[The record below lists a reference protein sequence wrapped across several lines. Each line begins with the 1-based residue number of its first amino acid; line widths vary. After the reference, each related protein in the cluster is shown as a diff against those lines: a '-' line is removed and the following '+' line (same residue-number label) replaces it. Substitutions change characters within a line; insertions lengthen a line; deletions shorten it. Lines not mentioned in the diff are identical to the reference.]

1 MKTKIKRHSRAVISV
16 ILALSMLVSCV
27 TAGII
32 ATDAAKTQSESVG
45 ATTYYYR
52 GTNVANASWDTG
64 AAFTAVTNSDKY
76 VYVTKT
82 NTGDFQITSYQ
93 TGWNNTSGRFNQ
105 TVDTNYGCGGL
116 TNASGYTNNI
126 GDSNTGTHYIVFDTV
141 NSKTFALKANP
152 VIDTIYIRDDANWG
166 KANIKLFTF
175 SNSNSGTNSPAN
187 GNTLGAWK
195 GTNMTDL
202 DVTELDE
209 NGTTVY
215 QVTGFLHT
223 AGLILNNDSSQTGD
237 MTLTSGHLYTTGT
250 GSQDQGVYSTEY
262 TGISVAASKTDD
274 NSTYSSLTVSSGL
287 TVSAT
292 TVDKGSSVNVSAPA
306 TVTSGGVTY
315 AFSTWESSNGS
326 FGTATNSSTTF
337 TPSADDATATAKY
350 KRQYSI
356 SASVNGS
363 GGSLASNKTT
373 VVVGDSYIITA
384 TPGSGKMLS
393 SLTLN
398 GSGVTATNNA
408 YTGTASG
415 TTSTLA
421 FVATFAD
428 EINVSA
434 TKKGDG
440 SGTVKINSGTA
451 SSSSASA
458 TVAAGSQVTF
468 TAAASSNYTFCGWY
482 RDAACTDLVT
492 YNAEYTVA
500 AISTATALYA
510 DFEPANFY
518 LSGYLRGR
526 NWTGSDT
533 VDKGLQSSLKN
544 KNQFAQDATNKN
556 LFKLTIDLP
565 GQQWPVVNTGSLNKM
580 YLAANDNGVSGS
592 AAATAVTFYK
602 DVTQSN
608 KWYVSGSDWPFS
620 DSITFTWDA
629 VAKTLSWTYEMA
641 DDHSYLY
648 VEQDSS
654 LNAYI
659 WSDNNTQIFGAWP
672 GTSLNNFPTIT
683 VDGKTYYV
691 IDVSADDL
699 GNDTSFGIKL
709 NKGDNTG
716 TDVTGIALGDSYILT
731 YDSSEKQDAS
741 SLFQFDITAT
751 ARKMAFNPTTGVS
764 EDASDAASTIGTAAA
779 SASVVQKGSD
789 VTLTA
794 TLVDS
799 TNYTFE
805 GWFTNEDCTGDAV
818 SNQLSY
824 TVTPTGSTDY
834 YALFKEKTPA
844 SYTVTA
850 SSNNNSYGTAEVTGG
865 NAAAGGKAYKGANV
879 TVTATKANGY
889 KLSHWMVNGSRV
901 EKTGYSLTI
910 NNISADTTVQAVFVE
925 ATSAKVN
932 VIVNDTEY
940 GTATASVSEQTPGE
954 TVTITLAP
962 AGDSVL
968 ESIKADDANAVS
980 VALTKVNDTTYT
992 FTMPDD
998 DVTVNVNFKYYE
1010 ALANWW
1016 IDGKQNASGNPKT
1029 IDSGRFTEAMYNG
1042 QKYAY
1047 YYVSDSSVKLFAVKN
1062 SATAGGSSSSGS
1074 YFYVEVTNSAD
1085 WSNDVD
1091 YKFSTDSDWHAASFV
1106 RQYDSYGSSK
1116 KLWKAQVPT
1125 GATSVQFRS
1134 HSVNSTTTE
1143 TISGDKFNSGAVYVS
1158 GTYGANLTTTSYTP
1172 TDSSGNA
1179 YTDVYSGSSG
1189 SGTSTEK
1196 VYAFNDDSVY
1206 QTDANAYGLNLGIEG
1221 YKHWNNSDPT
1231 WAHAKTNGDQPYYV
1245 IIFYPNTDYGTI
1257 NETTANN
1264 TTSNIA
1270 VIASSSLPGGAAPAK
1285 RVTVYAKDGTIRDG
1299 YQVQSEAAT
1308 TVITKITAPD
1318 GTVLYENTVA
1328 STATGETAHTGGTAA
1343 EGITFSKIKE
1353 GSGNPGSWYEKV
1365 TQIPVGSVVS
1375 VRTVLANDKDMF
1387 ALGSPASGK
1396 SFRDTHYVIGYISNG
1411 VTYELHSYSADG
1423 VYTEDITI
1431 PKTTSISNF
1440 EITPVFYMKDAT
1452 NCKTFIIQGYDST
1465 VISAGWGNTLAAY
1478 PYYYNKSG
1486 TQNAFG
1492 GYPGNPFLFYGGTY
1506 MVQIPITH
1514 DGTSGGAEIRGITL
1528 SNYYWDTVHRTADS
1542 EELKDHRQTY
1552 DYDDFFR
1559 IYKEKDPDNIYLSF
1573 KYRNTQDNFNDG
1585 YGYTANVN
1593 HSDSSVSYNDYA
1605 VNGNGVEDLTDALN
1619 RRINIFGDV
1628 LTKSQLA
1635 TADAGQKKVL
1645 IVSNGYTSS
1654 YLGDY
1659 ATEWTI
1665 YLSTDG
1671 GSTYTKQASS
1681 IAPSVLLMN
1690 DDTSFTKYTDY
1701 DPTNA
1706 AAGRLAYYKGVYDA
1720 LKNISDLDVLPA
1732 EISYEKDIRNYSK
1745 EQAWRL
1751 DARWLYSNNTDKIN
1765 AKVKIEYLPLNA
1777 SAYIEDPFTDPSDI
1791 SSITGSTTGTK
1802 AYFTNVSPKNINKKN
1817 TATDFVIDPEDNF
1830 TMLAEE
1836 ASGYEFVG
1844 WYVQYEGHD
1853 GETQVSKEGFL
1864 NGSSP
1869 IIANATFIARFK
1881 AVQSGSL
1888 NVSHVVEKDA
1898 TYNGNGTPYIKYTI
1912 TDTTSTVVDSSDWKE
1927 SSAYNFKN
1935 STYIKSKFNDY
1946 TITVDLKT
1954 TAASGSKCM
1963 GFVDNYT
1970 GTPFELTNV
1979 SVTNNEQTATATFKV
1994 RNVLA
1999 DSRYSNLS
2007 YISHLQLLEVV
2018 KYDYDVTFTYRS
2030 RFWGNQSFNLTG
2042 EFDDDEVSAY
2052 VTGSK
2057 NTAELTTDF
2066 IRSIRPYEDNFREVI
2081 NWNYNNVTQTR
2092 TSSTSGQTT
2101 TYTISATVPY
2111 DYVVNDKVNAEFVL
2125 PYKFAEGEAVETTA
2139 QNGKGYIIKASSTNS
2154 VNLQTEFFGLF
2165 STDGEIYKV
2174 NDGTTP
2180 VSGGQ
2185 SWDEI
2190 RDQIKLMTA
2199 PEKMYRIPEANDN
2212 FTFTFN
2218 HTITDYVSDA
2228 RDWLVTQGV
2237 AMDDQTEE
2245 MWNAKA
2251 QELYDTAYTEAYNAA
2266 YKSYYANFYTFGTD
2280 IERERTYSL
2289 HINGEDKSVK
2299 YITKSVNITG
2309 ITDISNFEELT
2320 FYRWVVKSNAKSDSP
2335 AKEVTYCYEKGFNLS
2350 GFENYTITPEYLTA
2364 TAYANAVKATAA
2376 GLDTSV
2382 TYLENSRNQWN
2393 VDSGA
2398 KFKDSDSKTMVKADK
2413 MFADFNLSYSY
2424 NGEEI
2429 RNMDSSS
2436 TKVGLIIERLGKLD
2450 GLNDGDVVTDYKVY
2464 QSLYGETVDATT
2476 KSTLENFAKGT
2487 AKSIST
2493 TNGLAVRS
2501 AIDLTELDNKNRIEY
2516 YYTFNNKQVVYSDN
2530 NREFSETTDKQY
2542 VYRAFTYIV
2551 VNGEVK
2557 ISEKPAYFTLYD
2569 MATR

>member
-1 MKTKIKRHSRAVISV
+1 MKTKIKRHSRAVLSV
-16 ILALSMLVSCV
+16 ILTLCMLFSCV
-27 TAGII
+27 MV
-32 ATDAAKTQSESVG
+32 ATNAAIVADSGAVAAKTQSESVG
-45 ATTYYYR
+45 VT
-52 GTNVANASWDTG
+52 GTNTVYFKNTANWS
-64 AAFTAVTNSDKY
+64 S
-76 VYVTKT
+76 VYVH
-82 NTGDFQITSYQ
+82 FYSE
-93 TGWNNTSGRFNQ
+93 
-105 TVDTNYGCGGL
+105 NYGWKYSNADHGG
-116 TNASGYTNNI
+116 
-126 GDSNTGTHYIVFDTV
+126 
-141 NSKTFALKANP
+141 
-152 VIDTIYIRDDANWG
+152 
-166 KANIKLFTF
+166 
-175 SNSNSGTNSPAN
+175 SNSNQKWITAGKMSNYTTDDGVTVLSYTYTGTWTYIAFTEENQYNGTDGNGIAYNHFWNTKLVPCNNGYTAAKPMCDPTASTSGTQ
-187 GNTLGAWK
+187 
-195 GTNMTDL
+195 TNDCSVYRSYTWEALPVTTYDVEISSMT
-202 DVTELDE
+202 
-209 NGTTVY
+209 NGT
-215 QVTGFLHT
+215 VTASPT
-223 AGLILNNDSSQTGD
+223 SAAAGEEVT
-237 MTLTSGHLYTTGT
+237 
-250 GSQDQGVYSTEY
+250 
-262 TGISVAASKTDD
+262 
-274 NSTYSSLTVSSGL
+274 LTVSPSAHYQLSTISASGVTL
-287 TVSAT
+287 SGSGNTRTFTMPASNVTVSAT
-292 TVDKGSSVNVSAPA
+292 FTPVTYTGITYSAFYSTTESAADSTFTNSLSDATTGETSGTNPTGVAINASKEGYTFYKWVVTGGTLTAAATTASNTFKPTANGA
-306 TVTSGGVTY
+306 TVKAYFKKNYTITTSASGGGTLAITSGSANSVT
-315 AFSTWESSNGS
+315 G
-326 FGTATNSSTTF
+326 
-337 TPSADDATATAKY
+337 
-350 KRQYSI
+350 
-356 SASVNGS
+356 ASY
-363 GGSLASNKTT
+363 T
-373 VVVGDSYIITA
+373 ITA

-398 GSGVTATNNA
+398 GSGVTATNNE

-440 SGTVKINSGTA
+440 NGTVKINSGTA
-451 SSSSASA
+451 SSTSASA

-468 TAAASSNYTFCGWY
+468 TAAASSNYTFCAWY

-518 LSGYLRGR
+518 LSGYVRDR
-526 NWTGSDT
+526 NWNAAGW
-533 VDKGLQSSLKN
+533 VDKGNSYW
-544 KNQFAQDATNKN
+544 QFEQDSTNKN
-556 LFKLTIDLP
+556 LFTYEIDVA
-565 GQQWPVVNTGSLNKM
+565 GDQYVNINTGSLNTM
-580 YLAANDNGVSGS
+580 YLASSADAASGS
-592 AAATAVTFYK
+592 TAAAATTFVKELSSTAYK
-602 DVTQSN
+602 W
-608 KWYVSGSDWPFS
+608 KVSVADWPES
-620 DSITFTWDA
+620 EHVTFTWNA
-629 VAKTLSWTYEMA
+629 ITKTLSWTITEIDSSKHTYI
-641 DDHSYLY
+641 Y
-648 VEQDSS
+648 VKQDSNS
-654 LNAYI
+654 NAAYI
-659 WSDNNTQIFGAWP
+659 WDNAGGKMFGDYP
-672 GTSLNNFPTIT
+672 GRYLAGFPTVTI
-683 VDGKTYYV
+683 DGDTYYV
-691 IDVSADDL
+691 IDVLDTDLAD
-699 GNDTSFGIKL
+699 GATSFSVKI
-709 NKGDNTG
+709 NKSTSGSTSSEG
-716 TDVTGIALGDSYILT
+716 VDVTGLELGKSYKVTYGDSTPTLLT
-731 YDSSEKQDAS
+731 YT
-741 SLFQFDITAT
+741 ITAT
-751 ARKMAFNPTTGVS
+751 AKMETFDPNEGQYNAI
-764 EDASDAASTIGTAAA
+764 EDA
-779 SASVVQKGSD
+779 SASVGTASVSD
-789 VTLTA
+789 TSVEPGDSTTFTA

-799 TNYTFE
+799 ANYTFE
-805 GWFTNEDCTGDAV
+805 GWFSNADCTTSFN
-818 SNQLSY
+818 SNASFNY
-824 TVTPTGSTDY
+824 TPESSGNY

-1074 YFYVEVTNSAD
+1074 YFYVEVSNSAD

-1091 YKFSTDSDWHAASFV
+1091 YKFSTDSDWHAASLV

-1116 KLWKAQVPT
+1116 KLWKAEVPT

-1206 QTDANAYGLNLGIEG
+1206 QTDANAYGLNLGIKG
-1221 YKHWNNSDPT
+1221 YKHWDQSDPT
-1231 WAHAKTNGDQPYYV
+1231 WAHAETNGDQPYYV

-1396 SFRDTHYVIGYISNG
+1396 SFRDTHYVRGYISNG

-1528 SNYYWDTVHRTADS
+1528 YNYYWDTVHRTADS

-1645 IVSNGYTSS
+1645 IVSNG
-1654 YLGDY
+1654 
-1659 ATEWTI
+1659 
-1665 YLSTDG
+1665 
-1671 GSTYTKQASS
+1671 
-1681 IAPSVLLMN
+1681 
-1690 DDTSFTKYTDY
+1690 
-1701 DPTNA
+1701 
-1706 AAGRLAYYKGVYDA
+1706 
-1720 LKNISDLDVLPA
+1720 
-1732 EISYEKDIRNYSK
+1732 
-1745 EQAWRL
+1745 
-1751 DARWLYSNNTDKIN
+1751 
-1765 AKVKIEYLPLNA
+1765 
-1777 SAYIEDPFTDPSDI
+1777 
-1791 SSITGSTTGTK
+1791 
-1802 AYFTNVSPKNINKKN
+1802 
-1817 TATDFVIDPEDNF
+1817 
-1830 TMLAEE
+1830 
-1836 ASGYEFVG
+1836 
-1844 WYVQYEGHD
+1844 
-1853 GETQVSKEGFL
+1853 
-1864 NGSSP
+1864 
-1869 IIANATFIARFK
+1869 
-1881 AVQSGSL
+1881 
-1888 NVSHVVEKDA
+1888 
-1898 TYNGNGTPYIKYTI
+1898 
-1912 TDTTSTVVDSSDWKE
+1912 
-1927 SSAYNFKN
+1927 
-1935 STYIKSKFNDY
+1935 
-1946 TITVDLKT
+1946 
-1954 TAASGSKCM
+1954 
-1963 GFVDNYT
+1963 
-1970 GTPFELTNV
+1970 
-1979 SVTNNEQTATATFKV
+1979 
-1994 RNVLA
+1994 
-1999 DSRYSNLS
+1999 
-2007 YISHLQLLEVV
+2007 
-2018 KYDYDVTFTYRS
+2018 
-2030 RFWGNQSFNLTG
+2030 
-2042 EFDDDEVSAY
+2042 
-2052 VTGSK
+2052 
-2057 NTAELTTDF
+2057 
-2066 IRSIRPYEDNFREVI
+2066 
-2081 NWNYNNVTQTR
+2081 
-2092 TSSTSGQTT
+2092 
-2101 TYTISATVPY
+2101 
-2111 DYVVNDKVNAEFVL
+2111 
-2125 PYKFAEGEAVETTA
+2125 
-2139 QNGKGYIIKASSTNS
+2139 
-2154 VNLQTEFFGLF
+2154 
-2165 STDGEIYKV
+2165 
-2174 NDGTTP
+2174 
-2180 VSGGQ
+2180 
-2185 SWDEI
+2185 
-2190 RDQIKLMTA
+2190 
-2199 PEKMYRIPEANDN
+2199 
-2212 FTFTFN
+2212 
-2218 HTITDYVSDA
+2218 
-2228 RDWLVTQGV
+2228 
-2237 AMDDQTEE
+2237 
-2245 MWNAKA
+2245 
-2251 QELYDTAYTEAYNAA
+2251 
-2266 YKSYYANFYTFGTD
+2266 
-2280 IERERTYSL
+2280 
-2289 HINGEDKSVK
+2289 
-2299 YITKSVNITG
+2299 
-2309 ITDISNFEELT
+2309 
-2320 FYRWVVKSNAKSDSP
+2320 
-2335 AKEVTYCYEKGFNLS
+2335 
-2350 GFENYTITPEYLTA
+2350 
-2364 TAYANAVKATAA
+2364 
-2376 GLDTSV
+2376 
-2382 TYLENSRNQWN
+2382 
-2393 VDSGA
+2393 
-2398 KFKDSDSKTMVKADK
+2398 
-2413 MFADFNLSYSY
+2413 
-2424 NGEEI
+2424 
-2429 RNMDSSS
+2429 
-2436 TKVGLIIERLGKLD
+2436 
-2450 GLNDGDVVTDYKVY
+2450 
-2464 QSLYGETVDATT
+2464 
-2476 KSTLENFAKGT
+2476 
-2487 AKSIST
+2487 
-2493 TNGLAVRS
+2493 
-2501 AIDLTELDNKNRIEY
+2501 
-2516 YYTFNNKQVVYSDN
+2516 
-2530 NREFSETTDKQY
+2530 
-2542 VYRAFTYIV
+2542 
-2551 VNGEVK
+2551 
-2557 ISEKPAYFTLYD
+2557 
-2569 MATR
+2569 